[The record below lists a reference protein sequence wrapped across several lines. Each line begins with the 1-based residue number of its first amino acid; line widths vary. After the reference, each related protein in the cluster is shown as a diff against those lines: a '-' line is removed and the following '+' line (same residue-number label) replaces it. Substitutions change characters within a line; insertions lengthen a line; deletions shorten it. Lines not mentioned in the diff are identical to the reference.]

1 VNLWTQPAGGLGPVD
16 NAASSPVAAHSANPL
31 REREQGVIPV
41 LHTLYDYDKG
51 IS

>member
-1 VNLWTQPAGGLGPVD
+1 VNLWTQLTDQPCPVD
-16 NAASSPVAAHSANPL
+16 NRCLSPVATHSAIAL
-31 REREQGVIPV
+31 RERNRSVFPV

>member
-1 VNLWTQPAGGLGPVD
+1 MNLWTQQGGRMRPVD
-16 NAASSPVAAHSANPL
+16 NPFLSPVGAHSAIPL
-31 REREQGVIPV
+31 RERKRGVFPV

>member
-1 VNLWTQPAGGLGPVD
+1 MNLWTQRTGGLDPVD
-16 NAASSPVAAHSANPL
+16 NRLLSPVGTHSAIPL
-31 REREQGVIPV
+31 LKPERGVIPV

>member
-1 VNLWTQPAGGLGPVD
+1 VNLWTQHLGGRDPVD
-16 NAASSPVAAHSANPL
+16 NRVSSPVAAHSAIPL
-31 REREQGVIPV
+31 RERERGVIPV

>member
-1 VNLWTQPAGGLGPVD
+1 VNLWTQTPAAVGPV
-16 NAASSPVAAHSANPL
+16 NNPASSPVAAHSAIPL

-41 LHTLYDYDKG
+41 LHTLYDYNKG

>member
-1 VNLWTQPAGGLGPVD
+1 VNLWTHPDSALNPVD
-16 NAASSPVAAHSANPL
+16 NPVFSPFAAHSAIPL
-31 REREQGVIPV
+31 QQPEPGVIPV

>member
-1 VNLWTQPAGGLGPVD
+1 VNLWTQLTGRPGPVD
-16 NAASSPVAAHSANPL
+16 NHLLSPVAAHSATAL
-31 REREQGVIPV
+31 RERKRGVFPV